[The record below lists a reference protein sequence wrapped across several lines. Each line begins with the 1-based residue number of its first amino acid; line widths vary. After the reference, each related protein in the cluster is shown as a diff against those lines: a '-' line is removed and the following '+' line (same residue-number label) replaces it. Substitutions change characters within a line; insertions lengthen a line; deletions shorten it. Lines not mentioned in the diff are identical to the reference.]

1 MYPCDQTQLRHSQ
14 PQREQVGQGFSVGHL
29 VMKNKE
35 CFLEW
40 TTQNLLEFCSSQEI
54 RAQNTTEIDLH
65 QQVEE
70 RFGSD
75 FS

>member
-1 MYPCDQTQLRHSQ
+1 M
-14 PQREQVGQGFSVGHL
+14 GQGLSVGHL

-35 CFLEW
+35 RFLEW
-40 TTQNLLEFCSSQEI
+40 TTQNLLEFCSTEER

-70 RFGSD
+70 MFGSD